1 MSQLIQSPTL
11 ATPGSASAQTI
22 GEVNN
27 EFVQKLMDLL
37 ANTHDGCY
45 SCGETYALLDEYAE
59 KVMLNAEETAVL
71 MPLVQQHLD
80 RCPDCRTEFEVLLR
94 ILQSE

>member
-1 MSQLIQSPTL
+1 MSQSTQSSTTL
-11 ATPGSASAQTI
+11 NSASAQTVAQI
-22 GEVNN
+22 NN
-27 EFVQKLMDLL
+27 EFVQKLMELL
-37 ANTHDGCY
+37 TNTHDGCY

-59 KVMLNAEETAVL
+59 KVMLNPAETAVL

-80 RCPDCRTEFEVLLR
+80 RCPDCRTEYEVLLR